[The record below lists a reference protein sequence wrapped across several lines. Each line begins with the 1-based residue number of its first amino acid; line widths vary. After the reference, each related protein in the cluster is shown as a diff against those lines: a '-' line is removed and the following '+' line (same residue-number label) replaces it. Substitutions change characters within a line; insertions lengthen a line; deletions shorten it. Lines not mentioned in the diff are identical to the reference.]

1 MQKLSKI
8 LLIAMVLILLFL
20 ESYMIYSIYIASKI
34 EINWALVFVLL
45 LLSVIL
51 IIANIVVGLIGLNN
65 KRNEKQI
72 LSDIRISL
80 LAKVLLIPF
89 FISNFYMWFLFSMAF
104 LIVPGL
110 QIFFTITILG
120 IIWTY
125 GIMLATSSYSIA
137 ALISLYRKNKI
148 KLSTTV
154 INVVLQLIF
163 VLDVISY
170 IVFYICN
177 RKKIKEN

>member
-8 LLIAMVLILLFL
+8 LLIVMVLLLLFL
-20 ESYMIYSIYIASKI
+20 ESYMICKIYLVSRI
-34 EINWALVFVLL
+34 EINWTLVFVLL

-137 ALISLYRKNKI
+137 ALI
-148 KLSTTV
+148 
-154 INVVLQLIF
+154 
-163 VLDVISY
+163 
-170 IVFYICN
+170 
-177 RKKIKEN
+177 